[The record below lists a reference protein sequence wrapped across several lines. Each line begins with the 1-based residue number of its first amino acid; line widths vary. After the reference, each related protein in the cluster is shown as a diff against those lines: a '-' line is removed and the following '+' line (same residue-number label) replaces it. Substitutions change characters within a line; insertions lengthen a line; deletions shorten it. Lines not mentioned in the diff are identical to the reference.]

1 MEPSTEPVDPQR
13 RRPRHLDEFVRDE
26 PLTALAIAVTA
37 GFILGG
43 GAETRVGR
51 AALAFVGRFAIRA
64 AVGNLL
70 VGVLMGGHESR
81 SKRARKSE
89 LTSRPGWVHLTGC
102 CASDRKELR
111 PYVLSAPA

>member
-1 MEPSTEPVDPQR
+1 MQSVTSPHKSYDVLPEVAGCMEPSAELADRQR
-13 RRPRHLDEFVRDE
+13 RRPRHLDQFVRDE

-70 VGVLMGGHESR
+70 VGVLMGGHESGAKEPANR
-81 SKRARKSE
+81 S
-89 LTSRPGWVHLTGC
+89 
-102 CASDRKELR
+102 
-111 PYVLSAPA
+111 